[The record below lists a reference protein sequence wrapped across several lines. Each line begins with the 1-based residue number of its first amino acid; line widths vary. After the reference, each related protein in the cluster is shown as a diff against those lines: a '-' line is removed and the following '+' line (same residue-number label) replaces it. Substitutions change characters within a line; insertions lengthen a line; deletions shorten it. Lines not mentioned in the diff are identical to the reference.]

1 MVGRGNRKKEKKKK
15 KGGGGPKIGHEEKK
29 MSKRKKGKKK
39 KKKSLNG
46 LKSILGHSG
55 DFFWGQLYFPSNNH
69 FWVLFS
75 SFIS

>member
-1 MVGRGNRKKEKKKK
+1 MGWWEGET
-15 KGGGGPKIGHEEKK
+15 E
-29 MSKRKKGKKK
+29 KRKRKRKK

-55 DFFWGQLYFPSNNH
+55 DFFFGQLYFPSNNH